1 MKPVR
6 NNNSKWKVK
15 NNKEKTNKNSDM
27 EKLVLQIFKVLKL
40 RLMIDNIE
48 IPNDKIKEEIEI
60 NLNTININKFDL
72 KNLNLLVDDLTTIIK
87 ENNKNQIKHES
98 NNEKEY
104 FNKNE
109 EENYLNENTD
119 EIETGALTNAIKD
132 QSNIHPLTI
141 MSLNRKEYINTNV
154 PSKDNSKKQT
164 HQNIPQK
171 EPMKFS
177 IVTYPKHINEGK
189 PFYQENKRGN
199 IVYSNNN
206 VFTEIQERI
215 IDKVIKKSKNNK

>member
-1 MKPVR
+1 M
-6 NNNSKWKVK
+6 
-15 NNKEKTNKNSDM
+15 
-27 EKLVLQIFKVLKL
+27 
-40 RLMIDNIE
+40 
-48 IPNDKIKEEIEI
+48 IKEERKV
-60 NLNTININKFDL
+60 THR
-72 KNLNLLVDDLTTIIK
+72 V
-87 ENNKNQIKHES
+87 NKNALLFLCFCIYIKI
-98 NNEKEY
+98 
-104 FNKNE
+104 
-109 EENYLNENTD
+109 D
-119 EIETGALTNAIKD
+119 IAL
-132 QSNIHPLTI
+132 
-141 MSLNRKEYINTNV
+141 
-154 PSKDNSKKQT
+154 KDNSKKQT